1 MQLILKDT
9 KMLLIKIVGWKQFS
23 NCKHSSQTTFE
34 KLIMLSTYLPK
45 IIVVRIKHRLN
56 YVKRMEKHCEKS
68 LKNNNARIFLNRQK
82 N

>member
-1 MQLILKDT
+1 
-9 KMLLIKIVGWKQFS
+9 MLR
-23 NCKHSSQTTFE
+23 
-34 KLIMLSTYLPK
+34 KLNLPK